1 MIEVR
6 ELRKVLAGRVVLEDV
21 SFSVPRGSVTAFL
34 GPNGAGK
41 STTLRILAGATAP
54 TSGSVTIDGRD
65 VRRGAARDLVGW
77 QPEHPPTASGVRVG
91 EYLAF
96 VGRVR
101 GVRDLDGE
109 IRAELSSVGLAGREP
124 DRVDALSKG
133 ERVRVGLAAAR
144 LGDPPVLLLDEPTSG
159 LDPGQLAG
167 IRNLLERERGRRTV
181 LLSTHLLP
189 EAAALCDRVVLLH
202 RGRVVAS
209 GRPEDLRPSGRRLRV
224 LVRGDEERVRRTLT
238 EVAGVR
244 GVEEVSRDER
254 GLALL
259 VACDADV
266 DPRAPLAAALV
277 SAGVD
282 VLELGRA
289 AGELEQAFLELVA
302 APEPAR

>member
-6 ELRKVLAGRVVLEDV
+6 ELRKVLGGRAVLEDV

-54 TSGSVTIDGRD
+54 TSGSVTIDGRE
-65 VRRGAARDLVGW
+65 VRDGGVRALVGW

-96 VGRVR
+96 LGRVR
-101 GVRDLDGE
+101 GVRDLDVA
-109 IRAELSSVGLAGREP
+109 IRAELSSVGLGGRES

-159 LDPGQLAG
+159 LDPGQLAV
-167 IRNLLERERGRRTV
+167 IRSLLERERERRTV

-244 GVEEVSRDER
+244 GVENVSRDER

-277 SAGVD
+277 GAGVD

-302 APEPAR
+302 APEHTR